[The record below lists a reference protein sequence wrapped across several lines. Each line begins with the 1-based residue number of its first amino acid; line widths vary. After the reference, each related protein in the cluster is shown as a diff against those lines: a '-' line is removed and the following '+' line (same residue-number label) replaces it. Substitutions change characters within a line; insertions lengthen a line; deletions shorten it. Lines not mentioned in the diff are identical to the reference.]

1 MLNARPEVVKNESRV
16 IAQAGL
22 PGMVTVATRMAGRGT
37 DILLG
42 GNPRG
47 LVENALFK
55 GVLDHLLPDSNQTTT
70 KLAIRELD
78 LHAEDS
84 AIASPTI
91 KGLMT
96 AALSRGQASEELLET
111 AEDAEKLM
119 NHVMTVTESLKRDV
133 HDRVQEWVR
142 FLTRSFVEVIF
153 TGQLSRQQTQR
164 TSSNQILKRQF
175 EGTSSRFCA
184 TEKTNWRRYV
194 FDDHLPAKT

>member
-1 MLNARPEVVKNESRV
+1 MLNARPEVVKNESRT

-47 LVENALFK
+47 LVENALFR
-55 GVLDHLLPDSNQTTT
+55 GVLDHLLADSNQTA

-84 AIASPTI
+84 AIAPPTI

-96 AALSRGQASEELLET
+96 VALTRGQASEEVLET

-133 HDRVQEWVR
+133 RDRVQ
-142 FLTRSFVEVIF
+142 
-153 TGQLSRQQTQR
+153 G
-164 TSSNQILKRQF
+164 
-175 EGTSSRFCA
+175 
-184 TEKTNWRRYV
+184 
-194 FDDHLPAKT
+194 